1 MVTVKFS
8 HRKLKHPHCFVLDD
22 SKLFQIAIFWS
33 IGLFL
38 PVFQMTRP
46 KTHGG
51 TSKKNSEPFS
61 NQGSLTVFWELRR
74 RRVKFSTRVVGK
86 HHVIYHVTKCI
97 QYMSTYVSISIY
109 FHLYIFPA
117 HCIYICFIV
126 KLFHDYNCMII
137 LYIYVYVLFIYICI
151 CRTCPFFLSPPS
163 EQNPAFKPEIWEAI
177 ASVRHDIGL
186 SEHFQMPMPCT
197 VDAIQKARLVGSWLV
212 SW

>member
-1 MVTVKFS
+1 
-8 HRKLKHPHCFVLDD
+8 
-22 SKLFQIAIFWS
+22 
-33 IGLFL
+33 
-38 PVFQMTRP
+38 MTRP

-51 TSKKNSEPFS
+51 TSEKNSEPFS

-74 RRVKFSTRVVGK
+74 RRVKFNTRVVGK

-117 HCIYICFIV
+117 HCTCM
-126 KLFHDYNCMII
+126 FHSYFMIIWWYI
-137 LYIYVYVLFIYICI
+137 LYIYIYQECYI

-177 ASVRHDIGL
+177 ASVRRDIGL
-186 SEHFQMPMPCT
+186 SDHFQMPMPCT
-197 VDAIQKARLVGSWLV
+197 VDAIQKAWLVGWLV
-212 SW
+212 GWLVDVLPLKTKVFPEK